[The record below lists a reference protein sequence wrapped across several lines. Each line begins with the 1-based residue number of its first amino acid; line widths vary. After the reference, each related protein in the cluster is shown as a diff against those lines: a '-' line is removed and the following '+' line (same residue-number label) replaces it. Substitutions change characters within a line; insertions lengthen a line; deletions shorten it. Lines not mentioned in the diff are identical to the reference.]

1 MPGQI
6 YRLRSLL
13 QALALYIE
21 ARGRLVQI
29 ELREAAGGS
38 VGILVLAVLMLGA
51 VLFAWLLA
59 LPALIWLLAKSQGW
73 PWAYVTLGVAGVH
86 VVLAFIFF
94 LVLKSRLRRL
104 KAFEETCNQFK
115 RDSAWFKSNADSD

>member
-29 ELREAAGGS
+29 EAREAAAGS
-38 VGILVLAVLMLGA
+38 IGALVFAVLMLGA

-73 PWAYVTLGVAGVH
+73 PWAYVALWTALGH
-86 VVLAFIFF
+86 LLLAFVFF
-94 LVLKSRLRRL
+94 IALRARIGKL
-104 KAFEETCNQFK
+104 KAFEETVNQFK
-115 RDSAWFKSNADSD
+115 RDSEWFKNTADSD

>member
-6 YRLRSLL
+6 YRLRSLF

-38 VGILVLAVLMLGA
+38 IGVLAFAVLMLGA

-59 LPALIWLLAKSQGW
+59 LPALVWLVAKSQGW
-73 PWAYVTLGVAGVH
+73 PWAYVALTAAGIH
-86 VVLAFIFF
+86 LVLAFIFF
-94 LVLKSRLRRL
+94 LLLKARLRAF

-115 RDSAWFKSNADSD
+115 KDSAWFKSTADSD